1 MILRTPEDFK
11 MLLNYRINLVIDVM
25 RIHRRMGL
33 FDGDNARKLYPKRVL
48 KNDCFNTIFRSTREV
63 LVSDPKKT
71 AMLFLSLTRGVLNEY
86 SYEYTRDKVLNEGDW
101 SYPQLYWSWWLSSQ
115 NSNIGVVRKIK
126 AGFSGITWDA
136 AAKF

>member
-1 MILRTPEDFK
+1 MILRTSQDFK

-25 RIHRRMGL
+25 RIHCRMGL

-48 KNDCFNTIFRSTREV
+48 KNDCFNTIFHSTREE

-71 AMLFLSLTRGVLNEY
+71 AMLFLSLTRGVLNEC
-86 SYEYTRDKVLNEGDW
+86 SYEYTRNKVLNEGDW